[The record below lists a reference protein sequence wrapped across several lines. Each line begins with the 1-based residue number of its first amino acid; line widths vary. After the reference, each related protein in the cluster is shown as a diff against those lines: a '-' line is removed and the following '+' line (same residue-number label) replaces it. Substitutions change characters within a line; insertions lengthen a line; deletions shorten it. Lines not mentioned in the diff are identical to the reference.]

1 MADGRI
7 GGVCGAIVS
16 GASGAS
22 GASSV
27 SGWGR
32 EDVEP
37 GDARGREGAGAF
49 EEDELAGN
57 DGEEFPVGRAESGVS
72 TTVCSVKMFYC

>member
-7 GGVCGAIVS
+7 GGVCGAI
-16 GASGAS
+16 ASGAS
-22 GASSV
+22 GVSSV
-27 SGWGR
+27 NGWGR

-37 GDARGREGAGAF
+37 GDARGRDGAGAF

-57 DGEEFPVGRAESGVS
+57 DGEEFPVRRAESGVS
-72 TTVCSVKMFYC
+72 TTVCSVKMF

>member
-7 GGVCGAIVS
+7 GGVCGAI
-16 GASGAS
+16 ASGAS
-22 GASSV
+22 GVSSV

-57 DGEEFPVGRAESGVS
+57 DGEEFPVRRAESGVS
-72 TTVCSVKMFYC
+72 TTVCSVKMF